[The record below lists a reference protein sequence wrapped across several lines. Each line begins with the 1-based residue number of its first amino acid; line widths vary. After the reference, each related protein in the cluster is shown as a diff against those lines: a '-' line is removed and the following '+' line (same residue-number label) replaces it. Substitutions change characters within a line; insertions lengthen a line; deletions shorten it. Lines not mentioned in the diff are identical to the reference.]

1 MKESNQVITKSD
13 VTQLAFR
20 SVLLQSSFNYERM
33 QAGGWTLALLPY
45 LKRIYKDEPEKLK
58 EAMKDHLEF
67 INTNGT
73 TVGFLMGLVLS
84 LEENKE
90 ERKTINGL
98 KTALFG
104 PLAGIGDAIFWF
116 TALPIIAGICAS
128 FALQGS
134 VVGPI
139 LFFLA
144 YVGIFLSRVVWTR
157 MGYSLG
163 VKAIERIKENSQGI
177 SKAASI
183 LGLTVIGALIASYV
197 HINLLT
203 TIAIGPEHAISLQTD
218 FLDRIIPNLLPM
230 LYTFLMFF
238 LLKRKQMNPTLLI
251 LVTFGSAILLS
262 LVGIL

>member
-1 MKESNQVITKSD
+1 MKASDTAITKAD
-13 VTQLAFR
+13 VTRLAFR

-33 QAGGWTLALLPY
+33 QAGGWTLALLPF
-45 LKRIYKDEPEKLK
+45 LKKIHKDEPEKVN
-58 EAMKDHLEF
+58 EAMKGHLEF

-84 LEENKE
+84 LEENGE
-90 ERKTINGL
+90 DRKTINGL

-134 VVGPI
+134 IVGPI
-139 LFFLA
+139 LFFMA
-144 YVGIFLSRVVWTR
+144 YVGIFMSRIAWTH

-183 LGLTVIGALIASYV
+183 LGLTVIGALIAAYV
-197 HINLLT
+197 HINLAVS
-203 TIAIGPEHAISLQTD
+203 IPIGPEHAINLQTD

-230 LYTFLMFF
+230 CYTLFMFH
-238 LLKRKQMNPTLLI
+238 LLKKRQANPTMLI
-251 LVTFGSAILLS
+251 LGTFVGAILLS
-262 LVGIL
+262 LLGIL